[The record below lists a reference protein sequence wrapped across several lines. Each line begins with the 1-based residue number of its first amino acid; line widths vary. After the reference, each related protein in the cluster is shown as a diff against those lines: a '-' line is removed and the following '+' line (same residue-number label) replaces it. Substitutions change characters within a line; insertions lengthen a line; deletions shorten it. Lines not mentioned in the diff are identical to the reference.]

1 MAKSVNIRATEKM
14 VAYLESLK
22 SDLGISASEIIR
34 RGIALLHL
42 VKSYESAGY
51 ELCLMKKG
59 DPQIIKITNL

>member
-1 MAKSVNIRATEKM
+1 M